1 MRVTDIGGTGLTFTI
16 NNNNSSALPLTLL
29 SFQAQQVK
37 RGEVLLDWRVKDEVN
52 MKQYDVER
60 SVDGKNFTAIGTVSN
75 LGKETYS
82 LIDPRPVIGINYYR
96 LAMVESNGLTN
107 YSRIAAINV
116 NDGKALH
123 ASPNPVTGDLTVEVK
138 GAIGAQA
145 VIDIIDYTGKRVR
158 SLSIPTGKVIVDM
171 SSLPTGVY
179 VVQYLDGTAIY
190 TARVVKI

>member
-60 SVDGKNFTAIGTVSN
+60 SVDGKSFTAIGTVSN

-158 SLSIPTGKVIVDM
+158 TLSIPTGKVTVDM

-190 TARVVKI
+190 TARVVKM

>member
-1 MRVTDIGGTGLTFTI
+1 
-16 NNNNSSALPLTLL
+16 LTLL

-145 VIDIIDYTGKRVR
+145 VIDIIDYTGKRVCT
-158 SLSIPTGKVIVDM
+158 LSIPTGKVTVDM
-171 SSLPTGVY
+171 SSLPSGVY

>member
-37 RGEVLLDWRVKDEVN
+37 RGEVLLDWSVKDEVN

-60 SVDGKNFTAIGTVSN
+60 SVDGKSFRAIGTVTN

-158 SLSIPTGKVIVDM
+158 TLSIPTGKVTVDM
-171 SSLPTGVY
+171 SSLPSGVY